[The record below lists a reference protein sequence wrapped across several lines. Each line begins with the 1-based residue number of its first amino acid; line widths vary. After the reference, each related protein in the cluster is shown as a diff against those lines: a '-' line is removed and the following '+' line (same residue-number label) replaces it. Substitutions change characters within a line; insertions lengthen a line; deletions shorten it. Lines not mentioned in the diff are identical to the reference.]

1 MSDIVI
7 HNQFDKL
14 PESLRQYAINRVGKK
29 AIKDLDD
36 GFLLSEFDSI
46 IQKFFAHIGA
56 FDVKSGMIVFQ
67 TNELLS
73 EARSKKKHQDLTVEE
88 IKQMFIM
95 GANNELGDFYGRAC
109 RATYSMFFRNFLSKP
124 ERSEAMRVYLDQFG
138 TGITDRKLTDDQKYQ
153 VMKQASLQEFDNYS
167 TTKKLSRSAPYIY
180 DFIAKKYGSKA
191 FLSGEEIYVLI
202 SDKEVRQK
210 IKKDAKAE
218 YEETLNTRVLKRE
231 IKKKDAEAALF
242 DLVTNRTYLNI
253 AKTIELGIYFDELIK
268 NNQKLIL

>member
-1 MSDIVI
+1 MNDIVI

-29 AIKDLDD
+29 AIKDLTPNEVKRHCSEIIAKAFADD
-36 GFLLSEFDSI
+36 GKFQVTSEMLS
-46 IQKFFAHIGA
+46 
-56 FDVKSGMIVFQ
+56 FQ
-67 TNELLS
+67 SLALFEELTG
-73 EARSKKKHQDLTVEE
+73 RFKDLTIDELKE
-88 IKQMFIM
+88 AIRLGMRGETGAWFGLCAKTYHQFIKHYF
-95 GANNELGDFYGRAC
+95 ER
-109 RATYSMFFRNFLSKP
+109 K

-153 VMKQASLQEFDNYS
+153 VMKQASLQEFDSYS

-180 DFIAKKYGSKA
+180 DFIAKKYGSTA
-191 FLSGEEIYVLI
+191 FLNGEEIYVLI

-218 YEETLNTRVLKRE
+218 YEESLNTRVLKRE

-253 AKTIELGIYFDELIK
+253 AKTVELGIYFDELIK
-268 NNQKLIL
+268 KKQKLIL